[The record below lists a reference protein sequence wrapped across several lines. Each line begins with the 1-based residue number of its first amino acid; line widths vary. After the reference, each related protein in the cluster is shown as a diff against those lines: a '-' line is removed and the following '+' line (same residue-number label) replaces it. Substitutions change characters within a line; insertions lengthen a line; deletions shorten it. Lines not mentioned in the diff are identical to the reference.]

1 MDPLLTFKHFTDFL
15 DLFLPNLSK
24 EIKAVVLPTLFTAFI
39 WISVVFLSKER
50 KDNLVRLVLKNKWFY
65 IFNSVVFVIFVFA
78 SISTRPVQFDVF
90 VSDSFRSNT
99 SPPFLQRWVET
110 SCDINNTII
119 IKSSKGKILS
129 LFHDKGKYGL
139 GFQYR
144 DLKPINLSEYQ
155 NGHLHLLLR
164 IDSENIEKLRIGI
177 QSQSKHDAWL
187 DITKELKSHKG
198 EWLEIELPIQEFKVF
213 NQKLNLSK
221 IIQFAMFNLVASQNG
236 RLDIKDLYWT
246 SN

>member
-1 MDPLLTFKHFTDFL
+1 MDPLLTFKHFTNFL

-24 EIKAVVLPTLFTAFI
+24 EIKVVVLFPLLTALI
-39 WISVVFLSKER
+39 WISVVSLSKER
-50 KDNLVRLVLKNKWFY
+50 IDNLVRLVLKNKWFY
-65 IFNSVVFVIFVFA
+65 IFTSVVFVISVFA
-78 SISTRPVQFDVF
+78 VILTRPVQFDVF

-99 SPPFLQRWVET
+99 SPPFLQRWEGT

-119 IKSSKGKILS
+119 IKSSKEKMLS
-129 LFHDKGKYGL
+129 LYHDKGKYGL

-144 DLKPINLSEYQ
+144 DLKPINLSQYK

-177 QSQSKHDAWL
+177 QSQSKHNAWL
-187 DITKELKSHKG
+187 DITKELKNHKG
-198 EWLEIELPIQEFKVF
+198 EWQEIELPIQEFKVS
-213 NQKLNLSK
+213 NQKMNLAK
-221 IIQFAMFNLVASQNG
+221 IVQFIMFSLAASQNG
-236 RLDIKDLYWT
+236 RLDMKDLYWT